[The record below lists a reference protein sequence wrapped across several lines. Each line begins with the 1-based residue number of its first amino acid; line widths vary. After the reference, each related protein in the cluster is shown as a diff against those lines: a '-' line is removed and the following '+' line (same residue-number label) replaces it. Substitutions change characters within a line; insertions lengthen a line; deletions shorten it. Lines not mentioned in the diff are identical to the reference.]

1 MAGVLCLA
9 VLSLMC
15 GYRSLSA
22 IHRFGDTHPELWA
35 HLELPRS
42 PSVPTLSR
50 LLRMVSVG
58 ELRQV
63 LMRFALE
70 LALQR
75 RCGVGVI
82 AMDGKTMGGVW
93 EGGESA
99 SGGRVLHLFSQESA
113 VALDQMAVKEHLDE
127 PRAAQ
132 AWIEQVAGRIEG
144 LRVLT
149 GDARYSDADLC
160 QAIVDRGKDYV
171 VKLKKLA
178 PTVLG
183 RRVALL
189 RPWAAGARRSVP
201 GPRSAGTAGG
211 VGVGGTGDLCRLPRL
226 DRRDQSASSGTGEPD
241 RTVKGQRAVQG
252 EQPVEPGAG
261 PRVGPAAGT
270 LGDRKPAVLRQG

>member
-1 MAGVLCLA
+1 MTDTTSLPEEFALLQQELSRLTDRRFARGKVFPLSGVLCLA

-22 IHRFGDTHPELWA
+22 IHRFGDTHPELWP
-35 HLELPRS
+35 HLRLPRS

-75 RCGVGVI
+75 RCSVGVV

-93 EGGESA
+93 EDGEQL
-99 SGGRVLHLFSQESA
+99 RVPHLFSQASA
-113 VALDQMAVKEHLDE
+113 VALDQVAVQGHLDE

-149 GDARYSDADLC
+149 GDALYADADLC
-160 QAIVDRGKDYV
+160 QAIVDQGKDYL
-171 VKLKKLA
+171 VKLKK
-178 PTVLG
+178 T
-183 RRVALL
+183 
-189 RPWAAGARRSVP
+189 
-201 GPRSAGTAGG
+201 GPNCIGT
-211 VGVGGTGDLCRLPRL
+211 
-226 DRRDQSASSGTGEPD
+226 
-241 RTVKGQRAVQG
+241 
-252 EQPVEPGAG
+252 
-261 PRVGPAAGT
+261 
-270 LGDRKPAVLRQG
+270 